1 MPSISTCTARWSPNI
16 STMAKAKSSRRVRE
30 VIGKDLP
37 LVVSLDLH
45 ANVTPEMVEHA
56 DA

>member
-1 MPSISTCTARWSPNI
+1 MVTEHLDDGEGEILA
-16 STMAKAKSSRRVRE
+16 RVRE

-45 ANVTPEMVEHA
+45 ANVTPEML
-56 DA
+56 DTRTR